1 MQYIFRLATILV
13 FVLVL
18 AATDFAVVNPN
29 TKSINT
35 AEKQTKIKK
44 YSKHHRHSSNKRR
57 TSMRRPYRLTESQ
70 RRYYNQALRNI
81 FIN

>member
-1 MQYIFRLATILV
+1 MQHIFRLSTILV
-13 FVLVL
+13 FVLGM
-18 AATDFAVVNPN
+18 AATDFAVVSPN

-44 YSKHHRHSSNKRR
+44 YSKHHRHSGNKRR